1 KNRRPSRF
9 DPKPK
14 PIACGM
20 EGAGSGER
28 RVAKDREDFVEIS
41 QADAAPG
48 RGANELKGVAENR
61 PTQIAGD
68 DADIARAEIKPLEGL
83 SAEEEHDREEDKHH
97 GNTECDPRGR
107 APAQGE
113 RREPE
118 RTAHHENDDA
128 GPGKIEND

>member
-1 KNRRPSRF
+1 
-9 DPKPK
+9 
-14 PIACGM
+14 M
-20 EGAGSGER
+20 
-28 RVAKDREDFVEIS
+28 
-41 QADAAPG
+41 
-48 RGANELKGVAENR
+48 KGVAENR

-68 DADIARAEIKPLEGL
+68 DADIARAEIESLESL
-83 SAEEEHDREEDKHH
+83 STEEEHDGEEDKHH

-128 GPGKIEND
+128 GPGKIENDGRDEDHKSPSPS